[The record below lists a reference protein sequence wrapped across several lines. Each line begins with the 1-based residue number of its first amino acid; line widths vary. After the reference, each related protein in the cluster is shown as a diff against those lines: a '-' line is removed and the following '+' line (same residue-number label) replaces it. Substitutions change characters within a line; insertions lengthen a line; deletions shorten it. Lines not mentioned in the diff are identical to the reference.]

1 MINEILTAADIPSKP
16 ARFPD
21 PPALHAV
28 YFDSPGTP
36 DFNPD
41 LGPALNVTHD
51 CTVELYA
58 PSIKAGIEARKRLLR
73 ALDERSIR
81 YTTQGWYWLNAIQ
94 RYQDI
99 IEFSYIKKTGGMNNE
114 N

>member
-1 MINEILTAADIPSKP
+1 MINIILTAANIPSKP
-16 ARFPD
+16 ARFSD

-28 YFDSPGTP
+28 HFDSISPT
-36 DFNPD
+36 DSNPD
-41 LGPALNVTHD
+41 LGPALSVTHD

-58 PSIKAGIEARKRLLR
+58 PSIKAGKEARKRLLGE
-73 ALDERSIR
+73 LDARGIR
-81 YTTQGWYWLNAIQ
+81 YTTQGWYWLSAIQ

-99 IEFSYIKKTGGMNNE
+99 IEFSYIEKTGGKNNE